1 MTEDTINAKSRQP
14 AGETSVAR
22 LMRAIGYPERAS
34 RGAVSS
40 ILRVDGV
47 EVSAEEAGGRLV
59 LSCELTDDESLLPKL
74 AEYSAGRMLR
84 EDASLAYGNRRAIL
98 WQDAPADAGVHELKR
113 LFETFMDSC
122 DWWRDRV
129 ESRKSGGEDG
139 EDVDKTMVIRP

>member
-1 MTEDTINAKSRQP
+1 MTEDAIDAKPRQP

-74 AEYSAGRMLR
+74 AEYSAGRMLK

-122 DWWRDRV
+122 DWGRDRV
-129 ESRKSGGEDG
+129 DALRGGEQVSAPQS
-139 EDVDKTMVIRP
+139 EEMMIRP

>member
-1 MTEDTINAKSRQP
+1 MGGSAAE
-14 AGETSVAR
+14 R
-22 LMRAIGYPERAS
+22 LAAAIGYPDAPAGGGS
-34 RGAVSS
+34 GPS
-40 ILRVDGV
+40 IFRVDGA
-47 EVSAEEAGGRLV
+47 EVLCEETDGRIV
-59 LSCELTDDESLLPKL
+59 LSCRLGGDESRLGAL
-74 AEYSAGRMLR
+74 AAFAPGRMLK
-84 EDASLAYGNRRAIL
+84 EDAILAWDGGAVL